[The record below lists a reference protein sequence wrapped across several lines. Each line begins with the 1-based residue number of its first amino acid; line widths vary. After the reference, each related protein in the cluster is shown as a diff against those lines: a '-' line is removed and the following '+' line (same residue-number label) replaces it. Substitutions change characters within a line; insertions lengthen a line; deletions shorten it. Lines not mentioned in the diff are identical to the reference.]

1 MPSSKYLY
9 DQAWEGERKRLAG
22 LESLW
27 DSGTRIE
34 LTAAGLAAGAH
45 VLEAGAGGGSIV
57 EWLASVVGAD
67 GRVHAVDL
75 DVRFVE
81 PMQSS
86 VVRVEQLDLVSGD
99 LPEAE
104 FDLIHSRLV
113 LEHLTERD
121 LVLAKLVRALR
132 PGGTLVVEDYDWT
145 AFGIESADDVEQRG
159 ADAILTL
166 MAAAGFD
173 STYGRKVAGA
183 MAAAGLHRIEG
194 RGRSLI
200 IDSSHPGFAFFR
212 LSFDQLA
219 PQAVQAGLLSSDDA
233 DVVGERLRSSAL
245 RVITPTLVA
254 AIGHRHA

>member
-1 MPSSKYLY
+1 MPPSKYVY
-9 DQAWEGERKRLAG
+9 DQAWEGERNRLAG

-27 DSGTRIE
+27 DSGTRSE
-34 LTAAGLAAGAH
+34 LMQTDLGAGAH

-57 EWLASVVGAD
+57 EWLASVVGAH

-86 VVRVEQLDLVSGD
+86 VVRVQQLDLVTDD

-104 FDLIHSRLV
+104 FDLVHSRLV

-121 LVLAKLVRALR
+121 AVLAKLVRALC

-145 AFGIESADDVEQRG
+145 GFGIESADDVEQRG

-183 MAAAGLHRIEG
+183 MAAAGLQRIEG

-219 PQAVQAGLLSSDDA
+219 PQAVQAGLLASDEA
-233 DVVGERLRSSAL
+233 LVVAERLRSGRL
-245 RVITPTLVA
+245 RVITPTLVT
-254 AIGHRHA
+254 AIGRRPA